1 MLFRSEVRNLDV
13 EQRVVDRYRYLA
25 AEYGMNPDRMEHICR
40 TIMQESVESEA
51 AIQGVPAPD
60 VHDKDPHKEE
70 IRISE
75 TDIETGRRKM
85 LGIGVASVAAILV
98 LTAIAGFV
106 FNSDNGLSI
115 LYLMAVP
122 MALIALCFYLGYK
135 DMASGKNAEDLR
147 WIKKRTFIFG
157 GLMIAI
163 TVLILAL
170 FIIRG

>member
-1 MLFRSEVRNLDV
+1 
-13 EQRVVDRYRYLA
+13 
-25 AEYGMNPDRMEHICR
+25 
-40 TIMQESVESEA
+40 
-51 AIQGVPAPD
+51 
-60 VHDKDPHKEE
+60 
-70 IRISE
+70 
-75 TDIETGRRKM
+75 M

-170 FIIRG
+170 FIIRR